1 MRRTALWGLLLGA
14 AIASSCTSVTFTD
27 LSIQQL
33 HEKIA
38 AGEIVGPGETAT
50 IGTVDG
56 GQHEVVVS
64 AVRADSVIGK
74 VAVSRASD
82 ADGFEQNQGPTFT
95 DLTIPIDD
103 ILSVEKVQVTNPTA
117 QAAIVTGF
125 GVGYM
130 LLLALPAI
138 IIGAIAL

>member
-1 MRRTALWGLLLGA
+1 MRFTSLWGLLLCAGMV
-14 AIASSCTSVTFTD
+14 SSCTSVTFTD

-38 AGEIVGPGETAT
+38 AGEIVRPGETAT
-50 IGTVDG
+50 IATVDG
-56 GQHEVVVS
+56 QQHEITVS
-64 AVRADSVIGK
+64 AITAESVIGK
-74 VAVSRASD
+74 VGASTASD
-82 ADGFEQNQGPTFT
+82 ADDFEHGNDVPFIDTS
-95 DLTIPIDD
+95 IPIND
-103 ILSVEKVQVTNPTA
+103 ILSVEKVQVTNPAA

-130 LLLALPAI
+130 FLLALRTI

>member
-1 MRRTALWGLLLGA
+1 MRRISLWSLLLGA
-14 AIASSCTSVTFTD
+14 AIVSSCTSVTYTD

-38 AGEIVGPGETAT
+38 AGEIVRPGETAT
-50 IGTVDG
+50 IATLDG
-56 GQHEVVVS
+56 EQHEITVS

-74 VAVSRASD
+74 VAASRASD
-82 ADGFEQNQGPTFT
+82 ADAFEHDQSVTFI
-95 DLTIPIDD
+95 DLTIPIND
-103 ILSVEKVQVTNPTA
+103 ILSVEKVQVTNPAA

-130 LLLALPAI
+130 FLLALPAI

>member
-1 MRRTALWGLLLGA
+1 MV
-14 AIASSCTSVTFTD
+14 SSCTSVIFTD

-38 AGEIVGPGETAT
+38 AGEIVRPGETAT
-50 IGTVDG
+50 IATVDG
-56 GQHEVVVS
+56 QQHEIMVS
-64 AVRADSVIGK
+64 AITAESVIGK
-74 VAVSRASD
+74 VGASTASD
-82 ADGFEQNQGPTFT
+82 ADDFEHGNDVPFIDTS
-95 DLTIPIDD
+95 IPIND
-103 ILSVEKVQVTNPTA
+103 ILSVEKVQVTNPAA

-130 LLLALPAI
+130 FFLALPAI

>member
-1 MRRTALWGLLLGA
+1 MRRASLWGLLLGA
-14 AIASSCTSVTFTD
+14 AILSSCTSVTYTD

-38 AGEIVGPGETAT
+38 AGEIVRPGETAT
-50 IGTVDG
+50 IATVDG
-56 GQHEVVVS
+56 EQHEIRVS
-64 AVRADSVIGK
+64 AVSADSVIGK
-74 VAVSRASD
+74 VAASQASD
-82 ADGFEQNQGPTFT
+82 ADGFEQDQGVTFT

-103 ILSVEKVQVTNPTA
+103 ILSVEKVQVTNPAA

-130 LLLALPAI
+130 FLLALPAI

>member
-1 MRRTALWGLLLGA
+1 MRFTSVWALLLCAGMV
-14 AIASSCTSVTFTD
+14 SSCTSVTFTD

-38 AGEIVGPGETAT
+38 AGEIVRPGETAT
-50 IGTVDG
+50 IATVDG
-56 GQHEVVVS
+56 QQHEIMVS
-64 AVRADSVIGK
+64 AITAESVIGK
-74 VAVSRASD
+74 VGASTASD
-82 ADGFEQNQGPTFT
+82 ADDFAHGKDVPFIDTS
-95 DLTIPIDD
+95 IPIND
-103 ILSVEKVQVTNPTA
+103 ILSVEKVQVTNPAA

-130 LLLALPAI
+130 FLLALPTI

>member
-1 MRRTALWGLLLGA
+1 MRRASLWGLLLGA
-14 AIASSCTSVTFTD
+14 AILSSCTSVTYTD

-33 HEKIA
+33 HDKIA
-38 AGEIVGPGETAT
+38 AGEIVRPGETAT
-50 IGTVDG
+50 IATVDG
-56 GQHEVVVS
+56 EQHEIRVS
-64 AVRADSVIGK
+64 AVSADSVIGK
-74 VAVSRASD
+74 VAASQASD
-82 ADGFEQNQGPTFT
+82 ADGFEQDQGVTFT

-103 ILSVEKVQVTNPTA
+103 ILSVEKVQVTNPAA

-130 LLLALPAI
+130 FLLALPAI

>member
-1 MRRTALWGLLLGA
+1 MRRASLWGLLLGA
-14 AIASSCTSVTFTD
+14 AILSSCTSVTFTD

-33 HEKIA
+33 HDKIA
-38 AGEIVGPGETAT
+38 AGEIVRPGETAT
-50 IGTVDG
+50 IATVDG
-56 GQHEVVVS
+56 EQHEIRVS
-64 AVRADSVIGK
+64 AVSADSVIGK
-74 VAVSRASD
+74 VAASQASD
-82 ADGFEQNQGPTFT
+82 ADGFEQDQGVTFT

-103 ILSVEKVQVTNPTA
+103 ILSVEKVQVTNPAA

-130 LLLALPAI
+130 FLLALPAI